1 MAEYNFWDDRTTE
14 ENDDYWCPIKMC
26 YCISDDCENCEE
38 YKEFEDYVNR
48 HFKDEINPTITT
60 CDIANYIKHT
70 CCCFYGWLCP
80 SHNFKVCSNMA
91 IISIHMILDHLY

>member
-26 YCISDDCENCEE
+26 YCISDDCENCEK

-48 HFKDEINPTITT
+48 HFEEKKNKPNNNNLRYSKLYKT
-60 CDIANYIKHT
+60 HLLL
-70 CCCFYGWLCP
+70 FLWMVLP
-80 SHNFKVCSNMA
+80 
-91 IISIHMILDHLY
+91 ISQF

>member
-1 MAEYNFWDDRTTE
+1 M
-14 ENDDYWCPIKMC
+14 
-26 YCISDDCENCEE
+26 
-38 YKEFEDYVNR
+38 
-48 HFKDEINPTITT
+48 ITN

-91 IISIHMILDHLY
+91 IISINMILDHLY